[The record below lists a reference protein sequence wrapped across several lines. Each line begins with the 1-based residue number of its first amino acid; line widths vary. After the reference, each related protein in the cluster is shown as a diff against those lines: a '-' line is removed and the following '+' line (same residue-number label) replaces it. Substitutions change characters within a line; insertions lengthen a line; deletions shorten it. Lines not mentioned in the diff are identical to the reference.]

1 MHKKGNCIFCSY
13 RFPINTWFI
22 CTRYICNFRFC
33 LIHLIKELCIVMRI
47 QVLYTAD
54 LKFYAKA
61 VLLTSIIA
69 VSHFPV
75 SQWSLKTAPIHSDGI
90 APDSHRILFCASSTM
105 QPLRYN
111 IAHIQFGYSFFITF
125 SQKCQYNSCIFSFN
139 VWH

>member
-61 VLLTSIIA
+61 VLLTS
-69 VSHFPV
+69 VN
-75 SQWSLKTAPIHSDGI
+75 TAPPSRFPSGKDAHTGHL
-90 APDSHRILFCASSTM
+90 AGPAL
-105 QPLRYN
+105 PLQIRSRT
-111 IAHIQFGYSFFITF
+111 Q
-125 SQKCQYNSCIFSFN
+125 
-139 VWH
+139 